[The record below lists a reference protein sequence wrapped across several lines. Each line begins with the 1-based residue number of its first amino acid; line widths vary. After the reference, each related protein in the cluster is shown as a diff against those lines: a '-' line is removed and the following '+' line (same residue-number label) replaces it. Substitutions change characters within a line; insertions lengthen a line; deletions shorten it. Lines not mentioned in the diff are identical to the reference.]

1 MCFSFSLGDNSAG
14 FHGNSELPTH
24 SIESSTRVS
33 GQVQLQEP
41 TEAWIP
47 TATTGDRQEAEII
60 TPCKMQY
67 FLPRSLLGPA
77 VTHRRQKSWHSALTY
92 FPSYSSGHL
101 LFPCHHIQEAV
112 VHIYPHTSNNLF
124 FGLWMD
130 DIVFSCRIPS
140 CHNLGYGNP

>member
-1 MCFSFSLGDNSAG
+1 
-14 FHGNSELPTH
+14 
-24 SIESSTRVS
+24 
-33 GQVQLQEP
+33 
-41 TEAWIP
+41 
-47 TATTGDRQEAEII
+47 
-60 TPCKMQY
+60 MQY

-140 CHNLGYGNP
+140 CHNLGYGNPQDSRHSGSLGGLKCLPFLYDRDHIQFLAWIPKRNSVYLYSVNHIPLYSAVYFWLALS